1 MFGSLFQFDLHTAAQ
16 KWIASFLAF
25 LFLLFPF
32 LQTGATLTLDAPATT
47 ESEQISFTLQ
57 NKTPQDL
64 SYGIGSYT
72 LERQTTLGWR
82 EVPVHDDFV
91 YIKILYVCPAGGK
104 SKVVLDVIP
113 RFGKLLDAG
122 DYRVT
127 VHCGTQ
133 NSTVPTMV
141 QTVFTVSAA

>member
-1 MFGSLFQFDLHTAAQ
+1 MLGPLFQFDLHAAAQ
-16 KWIASFLAF
+16 KLIAAFMAF

-32 LQTGATLTLDAPATT
+32 FQTDATLTLDAPATT
-47 ESEQISFTLQ
+47 ESEQISFTMH

-72 LERQTTLGWR
+72 LERQTTLGWQV
-82 EVPVHDDFV
+82 VPVRDDFV

-122 DYRVT
+122 TYRVS
-127 VHCGTQ
+127 VQCNAQ
-133 NSTVPTMV
+133 NKTVPTIV
-141 QTVFTVSAA
+141 QTEFKVSAA

>member
-1 MFGSLFQFDLHTAAQ
+1 MLGSLFPFGLRTTVQ

-47 ESEQISFTLQ
+47 ESEQISFTMH

-72 LERQTTLGWR
+72 LERQTMLGWR
-82 EVPVHDDFV
+82 EVPVCDDFV